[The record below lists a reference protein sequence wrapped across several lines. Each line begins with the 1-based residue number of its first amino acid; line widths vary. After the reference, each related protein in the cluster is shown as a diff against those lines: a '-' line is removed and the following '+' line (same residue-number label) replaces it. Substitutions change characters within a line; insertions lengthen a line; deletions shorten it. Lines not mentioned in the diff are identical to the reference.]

1 MIIERNEEGEGE
13 GDEEG
18 VAEEMGVRVEEEEDR
33 KKGEVVLGVQADG
46 GDSTNKNTRPEK
58 YMGLTIS
65 TQP

>member
-33 KKGEVVLGVQADG
+33 KKGEVVLGVQADC